1 MKDTDCISAYFG
13 RRSFKNIYL
22 HLMFSSVLNRDT
34 KASFARMTPFVLTF
48 FSNLNMTVGSIN
60 LSIHGSTCQYTVQLV
75 NTRFNLSIQGLK
87 LTSYS
92 WRTPFQERK
101 RQRFNCSNLYNTPND
116 SLLMWKKKNKS
127 NFSNIEKV
135 FEKVLSRAKNSF
147 GEEEFQIFTDQKFF
161 FFCVQ
166 NLLPKKTRFKFS
178 ITWDLKMCI
187 CCWHEK
193 KPVQK

>member
-75 NTRFNLSIQGLK
+75 NTRFKTNFLLVKNTLPRKKKTEVQLFKSLTLQMIPFSCERKKTSPTFQTLK
-87 LTSYS
+87 RFLKKFFLVR
-92 WRTPFQERK
+92 RTP
-101 RQRFNCSNLYNTPND
+101 SG
-116 SLLMWKKKNKS
+116 KKNFKYSRTKNSSFFVYKTSFQKKQGS
-127 NFSNIEKV
+127 NFQSPETSKCVSVVGMKKNQ
-135 FEKVLSRAKNSF
+135 SRN
-147 GEEEFQIFTDQKFF
+147 
-161 FFCVQ
+161 
-166 NLLPKKTRFKFS
+166 NNN
-178 ITWDLKMCI
+178 
-187 CCWHEK
+187 
-193 KPVQK
+193 